1 MVRYYTNHALVY
13 NQQMRI
19 PVWVSEHL
27 TKENL
32 QGKSTRRFAT
42 FMPDPAVDEEF
53 TAENSDYWKSGWS
66 RGHMSPA
73 GNNKINPVIGS

>member
-1 MVRYYTNHALVY
+1 MFSPIVYYMTY
-13 NQQMRI
+13 I
-19 PVWVSEHL
+19 PYFA
-27 TKENL
+27 
-32 QGKSTRRFAT
+32 GKSTRRFAT